1 MMQEKNSAGVTDSVS
16 GRPTFY
22 IRGRLCG
29 DKTLPSLNQYLQ
41 ELGKS
46 HKDGIKFKQKY
57 IRYVIDA
64 IRRDLKRFKTS
75 KPVILHYTFYEPN
88 KGQKRDLGNIFSLC
102 DKFVE
107 DALRNCKVIPDDNP
121 MYVRNFTH
129 EFYYTDGIPYIK
141 VEIEELDV

>member
-1 MMQEKNSAGVTDSVS
+1 MRQERNLENGTDSAS

-22 IRGRLCG
+22 IRGAFCG

-41 ELGKS
+41 ELGRNPRCGGQYK
-46 HKDGIKFKQKY
+46 KQ
-57 IRYVIDA
+57 YVMVITNA

-75 KPVILHYTFYEPN
+75 KPVILHYTFYEPR
-88 KGQKRDLGNIFSLC
+88 KGMKRDFGNIFSLC

-107 DALRNCKVIPDDNP
+107 DALRDCKVIPDDNP

-129 EFYYTDGIPYIK
+129 EFYYTDGTPYIK